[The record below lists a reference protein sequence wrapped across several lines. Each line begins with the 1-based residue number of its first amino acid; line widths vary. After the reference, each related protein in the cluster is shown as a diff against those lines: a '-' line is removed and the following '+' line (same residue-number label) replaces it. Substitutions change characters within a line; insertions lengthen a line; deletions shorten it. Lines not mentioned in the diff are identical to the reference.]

1 MWYEFSIAK
10 LDGLDSLLISI
21 NSLFCFLIV
30 ELPLRLRRFC
40 VNTLGFLNLSS
51 VCIVLYRIHPIKYY
65 VGPCYRMDALVQIW
79 NCNAGGMNRKVA
91 SIR

>member
-10 LDGLDSLLISI
+10 FDGLDSLLISI

-40 VNTLGFLNLSS
+40 VNTHGFLNLSS
-51 VCIVLYRIHPIKYY
+51 VCVVLYW
-65 VGPCYRMDALVQIW
+65 MDALVQIW
-79 NCNAGGMNRKVA
+79 KCNAGGAMNRKVA